1 MEMDMFTVFVIPIAK
16 LLSRKIT
23 VMEFLG
29 DAVFKNLPANSGDMG
44 LLPGPEGFHMPGSTH
59 PTCHD
64 C

>member
-1 MEMDMFTVFVIPIAK
+1 MFTVFVIPIAK

-29 DAVFKNLPANSGDMG
+29 DAVVKNLPANSGDMG
-44 LLPGPEGFHMPGSTH
+44 LLPGPEGFHVPGSTQ